1 VRRDWQISVVA
12 AIVCHVAALF
22 GLRVTLS
29 HPAHLMKDSAVEVTL
44 VAAPAAEP
52 IVPAATAPEMPAVP
66 VVKLTPPV
74 EVPKPILPPKVIIRP
89 EPTPAPEQMIVPVTT
104 HPTASVASSASP
116 PVSTIKG
123 DGSSPEPGLD
133 ATTQKAQVG
142 VKARPNYL
150 KNPEPPYP
158 LTARRRREQGL
169 VLLAV
174 RVNPQGRAVKVELKQ
189 SSGYPSLDEAA
200 LTAVGQWE
208 FEPARIGSITVESEI
223 EVPVRFKL
231 SQ

>member
-1 VRRDWQISVVA
+1 VRRDWQISVIA

-29 HPAHLMKDSAVEVTL
+29 HPARLVDNGAVEVTL
-44 VAAPAAEP
+44 VAAPAP
-52 IVPAATAPEMPAVP
+52 VVTAPPPTVTP
-66 VVKLTPPV
+66 VVAQSPPTEIPKAIPQPKIVVKPSEPPPV
-74 EVPKPILPPKVIIRP
+74 
-89 EPTPAPEQMIVPVTT
+89 PEQMTVPVTT
-104 HPTASVASSASP
+104 QTVVSAVSSARSP
-116 PVSTIKG
+116 VPTIKG

-142 VKARPNYL
+142 VKAKPNYL

-169 VLLAV
+169 VLLTV
-174 RVNPQGRAVKVELKQ
+174 LVTPQGRAVKVELKQ

-200 LTAVGQWE
+200 LTAVRQWE
-208 FEPARIGSITVESEI
+208 FEPARIGSIAVESEI